1 MAVFSETAPSYR
13 KSDVASATL
22 RVSCRVAKRRSRR
35 LGPDAREDVATDV
48 AASLQGEDP
57 DDRGTLIVKNNQV
70 TQNEAVLLS

>member
-1 MAVFSETAPSYR
+1 MAKQVLYAACLR
-13 KSDVASATL
+13 SDVASATL
-22 RVSCRVAKRRSRR
+22 RDRPSR
-35 LGPDAREDVATDV
+35 LGPTVAREGVATDV